1 MALCH
6 DYRLSLGGSTMK
18 PQPKGRPVL
27 TEGPIGKTLFL
38 FSLPI
43 LFSNVLQSLN
53 GSINSVWVG
62 KFLGETALAAT
73 SNANIIMFF
82 LLSLIFGI
90 SMAAVILVGQ
100 NLGAQK
106 VDEAKRVVG
115 TSATFFAIVSVI
127 VGVAGVIFSPHILDL
142 LNTPPDARAMAV
154 TYTQIIFA
162 GIPFMFGFN
171 LVMAV
176 LRGSGDAKT
185 PFYFLLLSSALDVLL
200 NPLLIAGIGPFPK
213 LGIGGSAIA
222 TFIAQLIGF
231 ILLLTYLYGKKYFL
245 RITRQDL
252 HLLRLNWGL
261 IGVLIR
267 KGLPMGLNM
276 VVVSLSNLVLI
287 HIVNAF
293 GSEATAA
300 FGVANQ
306 LSSYVQMPA
315 MAIGGAVTSMAA
327 QNIGAGKWDRVSRV
341 TWTGVGFNIALT
353 GLLVAIIHLF
363 NREALGLFLP
373 LQGKAIDLGMR
384 INNITLWSFIIFG
397 IFNVVAG
404 VVRSAGAVVVPLVVS
419 FIALLIVRIPLASLF
434 GSRYGFDMIWWSFPI
449 SFAIAAVLNVLYYW
463 FGNWR
468 KAHLMEAAKRG

>member
-1 MALCH
+1 
-6 DYRLSLGGSTMK
+6 MK
-18 PQPKGRPVL
+18 PQAKARPVL

-43 LFSNVLQSLN
+43 LLGNVLQSLN
-53 GSINSVWVG
+53 GSINSIWVG

-115 TSATFFAIVSVI
+115 TSTVFFAVMSVI
-127 VGVAGVIFSPHILDL
+127 VGLAGILFSPHILDL
-142 LNTPPDARAMAV
+142 LNTPPDAKELAV
-154 TYTQIIFA
+154 KYTQIIFA
-162 GIPFMFGFN
+162 GIPFMFGYN

-185 PFYFLLLSSALDVLL
+185 PFYFLLLSALLDIVL
-200 NPLLIAGIGPFPK
+200 NPLLIAGIGPFPE
-213 LGIGGSAIA
+213 LGISGSAIA
-222 TFIAQLIGF
+222 TFIAQF
-231 ILLLTYLYGKKYFL
+231 VSFVLLLMYLYAKKYFL
-245 RITRQDL
+245 RITRNDL
-252 HLLRLNWGL
+252 HLLRLDWPL

-306 LSSYVQMPA
+306 ISSYVQMPA
-315 MAIGGAVTSMAA
+315 MAIGGAVTSMAS
-327 QNIGAGKWDRVSRV
+327 QNIGTGKWDRVSRI
-341 TWTGVGFNIALT
+341 TWIGVAFNIGLT
-353 GLLVAIIHLF
+353 GSIVAIIHLF

-373 LQGKAIDLGMR
+373 LEGKAIDLGIH
-384 INNITLWSFIIFG
+384 INNLTLWSFILFG

-404 VVRSAGAVVVPLVVS
+404 VVRSAGAVVVPLVIS
-419 FIALLIVRIPLASLF
+419 FIALLLVRIPFAEYF
-434 GSRYGFDMIWWSFPI
+434 GSAYGFDMIWWSFPI
-449 SFAIAAVLNVLYYW
+449 SFAIAAALNVLYYR

-468 KAHLMEAAKRG
+468 KARLMEAANRTKSAS